1 MIRPFIASSP
11 SQVFRGRPA
20 EPDEMMPAG
29 QAAITVGAAKG
40 HAQRVGRVVVTRAA
54 HDAIGESIGHRVALD
69 PEVPNGGRL
78 DEHDAVGSG
87 SRVEGRGH
95 AEGEAHSGAAANGQR
110 RRASNSSATLLS
122 LSSSASASM
131 VAKSS
136 TPMSPYAFCT
146 RWPQRPMS
154 FTVGTMRVK
163 RRVRNWRI

>member
-78 DEHDAVGSG
+78 DEHDAVT
-87 SRVEGRGH
+87 
-95 AEGEAHSGAAANGQR
+95 AGAAPAWRVGATPRARPTPARRPVVNGAGR
-110 RRASNSSATLLS
+110 R
-122 LSSSASASM
+122 
-131 VAKSS
+131 
-136 TPMSPYAFCT
+136 
-146 RWPQRPMS
+146 
-154 FTVGTMRVK
+154 
-163 RRVRNWRI
+163 I